1 MKVVIIGGG
10 FAGTVAARAL
20 PKKHHVQLVDP
31 GHDFEW
37 IPNLHEILSGTKRP
51 SALRIPRRRLLAEKR
66 QKHVVA
72 RAVELDPAKRQ
83 VVTDRAG
90 TLDYDYLLLACGPG
104 PRFVPGAAE
113 HALRLRSVSDA
124 VAIKQRLKALAHAGQ
139 PSTITVVGGGFSGVE
154 ALGEILRAHGD
165 ERHLSFR
172 IIEPGERLLEH
183 QPRKLGERVEKLAKK
198 EDVDVVLGERVS
210 QVEAGALHLGSG
222 KTLPSALTIWTA
234 GAELPSFLRRSGISA
249 KDRPGIPVDAAL
261 RVIGQD
267 RIFVAGDLADHPDH
281 PKKQATSAIGMGK
294 RAGKN
299 IGRAAR
305 DRALVAYESTPS
317 TLIITFGEEAAF
329 MVTPSRD
336 VYENPQLLHARELIF
351 QNGMSLFDALT
362 RKGGLKR
369 ASRRW
374 WSMPPSPTGLEGRSW
389 GDGRDWWDDLQ
400 KIGEQVWG
408 GIPF

>member
-20 PKKHHVQLVDP
+20 PKKHHVELIDP
-31 GHDFEW
+31 GLDFEW
-37 IPNLHEILSGTKRP
+37 IPNLHEILSGTKKP

-66 QKHVVA
+66 QRHVAA
-72 RAVELDPAKRQ
+72 RAVELDPAKRH
-83 VVTDRAG
+83 VVTDRG
-90 TLDYDYLLLACGPG
+90 ETLSYDYLLLACGPG
-104 PRFVPGAAE
+104 PRWVPGAAE
-113 HALRLRSVSDA
+113 HALRLRSVDEA
-124 VAIKQRLKALAHAGQ
+124 VTIRKRLKALAQGGQ

-154 ALGEILRAHGD
+154 ALGEMLREHGD

-172 IIEPGERLLEH
+172 IIEPGERLLES
-183 QPRKLGERVEKLAKK
+183 QPRKLGERLEKLAKK
-198 EDVDVVLGERVS
+198 QDVDVVLGERVS
-210 QVEAGALHLGSG
+210 AVEASALHLGSG
-222 KTLPSALTIWTA
+222 QTLPSALTIWTA
-234 GAELPSFLRRSGISA
+234 GAELPSFLRRSGITA
-249 KDRPGIPVDAAL
+249 TDHPAIPVDAAL

-281 PKKQATSAIGMGK
+281 PKRQATSAIAMGK

-299 IGRAAR
+299 IGRAAQ
-305 DRALVAYESTPS
+305 DRALVAYESSAS
-317 TLIITFGEEAAF
+317 TLIITFGDEAAF

-336 VYENPQLLHARELIF
+336 VYENTQLLHARELIF

-369 ASRRW
+369 ASRRF
-374 WSMPPSPTGLEGRSW
+374 WSMPPSPTYARGRSW
-389 GDGRDWWDDLQ
+389 GDGEDWWDDLQ
-400 KIGEQVWG
+400 KIGKQVWG